1 MLGAR
6 FLLYTCNHC
15 YADTVL
21 INALGIRI
29 LKYIQK
35 NQVKSKNTKILNSE
49 ENSKRK
55 IKNQKAKSKVQ
66 THQTNG

>member
-1 MLGAR
+1 MIPIKLVPN
-6 FLLYTCNHC
+6 LNLDSC
-15 YADTVL
+15 
-21 INALGIRI
+21 
-29 LKYIQK
+29 K
-35 NQVKSKNTKILNSE
+35 NSIVESKNTKILNSE